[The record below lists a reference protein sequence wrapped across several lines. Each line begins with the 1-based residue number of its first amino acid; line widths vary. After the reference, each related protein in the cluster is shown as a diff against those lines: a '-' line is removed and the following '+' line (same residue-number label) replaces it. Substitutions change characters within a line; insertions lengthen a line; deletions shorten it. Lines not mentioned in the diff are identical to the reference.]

1 MAFIDKDVMGKV
13 KTFAEDAQTYSESIV
28 RIQREISEINDSA
41 KVLNHSVK
49 EIAGSASNVELISAE
64 NEKAI
69 GVIIEKNEI
78 TSGISEDILCASNE
92 NRELSQNLK
101 DVVVKFEK

>member
-1 MAFIDKDVMGKV
+1 MKGG
-13 KTFAEDAQTYSESIV
+13 
-28 RIQREISEINDSA
+28 ISEINDSA
-41 KVLNHSVK
+41 KVLNQSVK

-78 TSGISEDILCASNE
+78 TSGISEDILCISNE

-101 DVVVKFEK
+101 DVIIKFEK